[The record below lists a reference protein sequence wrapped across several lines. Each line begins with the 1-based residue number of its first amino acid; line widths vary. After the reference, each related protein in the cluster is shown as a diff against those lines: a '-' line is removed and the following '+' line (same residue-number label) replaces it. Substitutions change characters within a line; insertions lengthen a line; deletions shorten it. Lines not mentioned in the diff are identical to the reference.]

1 MNRHDA
7 AVVVPAYRSADTIE
21 VALRSI
27 EASIVASGRN
37 VAISI
42 VDDCSGDA
50 TVDVIR
56 DFIRTTSVEVV
67 VGVNQANLHT
77 AATRNVAIRQV
88 DAPAYL
94 FLDDD
99 DEYLVDHVGHL
110 LALLDAS
117 QADFAKSAVVLDDP
131 VHPDWMP
138 ALNRT
143 LCQNL
148 AVTARAHELIGGFMP
163 QRTVARLG
171 CNDVLYNRLLREFC
185 HGVASDTPTVRY
197 RRRPGKAFD
206 RQYGTKFLEPP
217 GEQPRTISDERHQ
230 RLASMQ
236 ILFDLRRREVAAR
249 LEEGSSSSPGT
260 ARCRRATSQG
270 RRCWRECG

>member
-1 MNRHDA
+1 MSRHDA
-7 AVVVPAYRSADTIE
+7 AVVVPAYRSADTIG

-27 EASIVASGRN
+27 EASIVASGRD
-37 VAISI
+37 VAISV

-56 DFIRTTSVEVV
+56 DFIRSTSVEVV
-67 VGVNQANLHT
+67 FDINQANLHT

-88 DAPAYL
+88 DAAAYL

-110 LALLDAS
+110 LSLLDAS
-117 QADFAKSAVVLDDP
+117 GGDFAKSAVVLDDP
-131 VHPDWMP
+131 VHPDWIP

-171 CNDVLYNRLLREFC
+171 CNDVLYNRLLREFL
-185 HGVASDTPTVRY
+185 HGVSSDTATVRY

-206 RQYGTKFLEPP
+206 RQYEHKFTQPP
-217 GEQPRTISDERHQ
+217 AERPPPMSDQ
-230 RLASMQ
+230 RRQRVANVQM
-236 ILFDLRRREVAAR
+236 LFDLRRREVAAR
-249 LEEGSSSSPGT
+249 V
-260 ARCRRATSQG
+260 R
-270 RRCWRECG
+270 